1 MWLHY
6 GGTTFKTDANV
17 VEIRESTAD
26 WAGRVLGNR
35 SRTAASRYRADAAC
49 CGKRHL
55 AV

>member
-26 WAGRVLGNR
+26 
-35 SRTAASRYRADAAC
+35 
-49 CGKRHL
+49 
-55 AV
+55 